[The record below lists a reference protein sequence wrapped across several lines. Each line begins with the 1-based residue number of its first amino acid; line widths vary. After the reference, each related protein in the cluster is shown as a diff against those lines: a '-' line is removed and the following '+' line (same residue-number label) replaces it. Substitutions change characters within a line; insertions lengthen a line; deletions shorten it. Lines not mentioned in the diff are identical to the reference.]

1 MNRKL
6 VVETLEKKREPMPT
20 MEAVYLITPA
30 QESLNL
36 LMADF
41 KPGKALYK
49 AAHVYTTQAI
59 PEELFKTLSKS
70 EATKRFKSLVEVN
83 ISFTPCESKVV
94 ILEELKLSCDCRCT
108 TWVWRIATRCCTA
121 RPPPPAWPR
130 RWRSNS
136 PRSAVRWGS
145 SPPSD
150 TPRK

>member
-1 MNRKL
+1 MNRTIT

-83 ISFTPCESKVV
+83 ISFTPYESKVFS
-94 ILEELKLSCDCRCT
+94 LELQPNLSLAYSPDRSG
-108 TWVWRIATRCCTA
+108 VLERMAEQLATLCCTL
-121 RPPPPAWPR
+121 
-130 RWRSNS
+130 
-136 PRSAVRWGS
+136 GEF
-145 SPPSD
+145 PSI
-150 TPRK
+150 RYRA